1 MRTFTKVWI
10 GIALM
15 AFGFGIAILGIAFVI
30 GNNTGRTPF
39 EETSFQESY
48 KDVESIDLQ
57 VCYGKVI
64 VKKGDTFSIE
74 ATHVVKGSIKSYV
87 ENGTWYIEEDPYNN
101 RNLFGFNISLGNIG
115 FWNRDY
121 NPTIVVTVPESFEA
135 ENFDIDVDAGDVQI
149 ESMISKNGTISVG
162 AGRLNVDHIKI
173 DNSSSYR
180 VDAGKMTLND
190 VELKDISLDCGVGQI
205 NINGVVTG
213 DSDLSC
219 DVGKIELS
227 LEGSSKDYSYDI
239 STDIGKVMIDGRSYY
254 NEITT
259 IDNGTGN
266 SLNLTCGVGKITVDF
281 Q

>member
-30 GNNTGRTPF
+30 GNNKGRTPF

-48 KDVESIDLQ
+48 KDVASIDLQ

-64 VKKGDTFSIE
+64 VNKGDTFSIE
-74 ATHVVKGSIKSYV
+74 ATHVVKDSIKSYV
-87 ENGTWYIEEDPYNN
+87 ENGTWHIEEDPYNN

-135 ENFDIDVDAGDVQI
+135 ESFDIDVDAGDVQI
-149 ESMISKNGTISVG
+149 ESLISKDGTISVG

-213 DSDLSC
+213 NNDLSC

-227 LEGSSKDYSYDI
+227 LKGSSKDYSYDI

-259 IDNGTGN
+259 IDNETGN